1 MSSFYLS
8 FGPILFALIF
18 LGVWAIGYTMSRKL
32 KLVRTKLPFFC
43 QTGDQKPVYYVWV
56 IGHSFSVLALVLV
69 VVTQYLERKKCF
81 TSSEWLIIN
90 IITLIFGLIIGIS
103 LFMIVIFDFRRCPN
117 GHNCGVCCQVLSV
130 YIYIIL
136 SNLLT
141 IMVVCLD
148 HKIFGIWFVIII
160 RYLILIYYF
169 IVHSFT
175 VYHMK
180 NGMKY
185 WKILRS
191 KDSNNENVENI
202 DDDDDINIDDV
213 IAIIDDDILNTNDH
227 ECDETKKEMK
237 YHFRRSAIWQYQSLI
252 GLVVY
257 ILTLSFT
264 QLL

>member
-148 HKIFGIWFVIII
+148 HKIF
-160 RYLILIYYF
+160 
-169 IVHSFT
+169 